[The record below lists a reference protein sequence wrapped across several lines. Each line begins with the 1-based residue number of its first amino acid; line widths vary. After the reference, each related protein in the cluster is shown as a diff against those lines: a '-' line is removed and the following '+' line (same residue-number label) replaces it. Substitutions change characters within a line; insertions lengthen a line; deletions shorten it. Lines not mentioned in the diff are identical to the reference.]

1 MDAEVLQ
8 ELSVREVKM
17 GELFL
22 LGLCIEL
29 MLIGLCI
36 MGAIVWAIETLWDW
50 TDSKRRRR

>member
-1 MDAEVLQ
+1 
-8 ELSVREVKM
+8 M